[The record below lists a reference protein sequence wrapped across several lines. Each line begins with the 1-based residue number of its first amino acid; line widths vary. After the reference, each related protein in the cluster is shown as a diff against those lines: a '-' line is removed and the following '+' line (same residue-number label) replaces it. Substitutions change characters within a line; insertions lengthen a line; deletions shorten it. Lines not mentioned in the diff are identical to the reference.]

1 MGVWFSSLTKY
12 RDLLAPSQ
20 DGQSTPPGPRVQHR
34 GQPAPALEPVL
45 VNPPDRPTPDE
56 IQELAARLKPD
67 ELLVLPFYH
76 DLKNELVNPERIR
89 GS

>member
-1 MGVWFSSLTKY
+1 
-12 RDLLAPSQ
+12 
-20 DGQSTPPGPRVQHR
+20 
-34 GQPAPALEPVL
+34 